1 MRANDYPLAETPDLL
16 LAALEL
22 ANDAVVVIDDDLRVS
37 HLNAAAERI
46 WGLDRAEMQGCHA
59 SDLGLKNLNGSENS
73 SEITIHRKDGGRIL
87 AALSLSR
94 IEVGGQSRIIA
105 FVRDITSEID
115 RRERLA
121 LLNLVADE
129 TNRAVIVTDP
139 DLRTVYTNAA
149 FTKVFGY
156 SLEEAT
162 GRKAA
167 ELLAGRCT
175 DRKTLARLRR
185 GIRTEGGG
193 DEEILAYDKNG
204 DEVWLSASVKAFRN
218 RRGRVK

>member
-1 MRANDYPLAETPDLL
+1 MRMQDYPVAETPDLL
-16 LAALEL
+16 LVALEL
-22 ANDAVVVIDDDLRVS
+22 ANDAVVVIDDNLRVS

-46 WGLDRAEMQGCHA
+46 WGLDRKEMQGCLA
-59 SDLGLKNLNGSENS
+59 SDLGLKDLSCSESVQANH
-73 SEITIHRKDGGRIL
+73 SEITIHRKDGGRLL

-94 IEVGGQSRIIA
+94 IEVGGQSRVIA

-139 DLRTVYTNAA
+139 DLKIVYTNAA

-156 SLEEAT
+156 SFEEAT
-162 GRKAA
+162 GRKAE
-167 ELLAGRCT
+167 ELLVG
-175 DRKTLARLRR
+175 
-185 GIRTEGGG
+185 
-193 DEEILAYDKNG
+193 
-204 DEVWLSASVKAFRN
+204 
-218 RRGRVK
+218 